1 MKLAHYQIEHIRQWI
16 SMQNIWY
23 DEIKDELLDHMVCAV
38 EEQMEFREV
47 NFADALAQ
55 VCSEV
60 NPQKLQRQKLKYEHL
75 KTLKDTLG
83 EMLKLKAV
91 KALGLIA
98 SLSILV
104 TLGNIGT
111 SPSTILKLY
120 MFLTIVS
127 VFTISASFL
136 FRLRGKNPL
145 SNIYVVSR
153 SNTIISSSL
162 IIISLTDIF
171 LDDWLMNHPVFLFMF
186 MGVLTWYVTSGLMVL
201 NDSYNHHRHA
211 TH

>member
-104 TLGNIGT
+104 ALGNIGT

-127 VFTISASFL
+127 VFAISASFL

-171 LDDWLMNHPVFLFMF
+171 LDDWLMNHTVFLFMF
-186 MGVLTWYVTSGLMVL
+186 MGLLTWYVISGLMVL